1 MSQKTPSNAA
11 NRDKK
16 SIVTNGQEGRNRS
29 KLLILATIIL
39 VAGAAIGYF
48 ITSPSSQGPQPA
60 ATAAAV
66 QSKTNAN
73 EIRYAMA
80 EFSDG
85 RARHYEYNHNG
96 MNIRYFILQSSDGVV
111 RAAFDACDVC
121 WPSGKGYV
129 QEDDTMVCR
138 NCGRRFVSV
147 KINEVQGG
155 CNPAPL
161 ARSVEGD
168 QLVIKIGDVVQGQQ
182 YFDFKGKI

>member
-1 MSQKTPSNAA
+1 MSRKTPSNAA

-16 SIVTNGQEGRNRS
+16 SIVTNGQGGRNRS
-29 KLLILATIIL
+29 KVLILITIVL
-39 VAGAAIGYF
+39 VAGVAIGYF
-48 ITSPSSQGPQPA
+48 ITSPSSQGPPSA
-60 ATAAAV
+60 ATATAV
-66 QSKTNAN
+66 QPKTNAN
-73 EIRYAMA
+73 EIRYALA

-96 MNIRYFILQSSDGVV
+96 MTIRYFILQSSDGVV

-129 QEDDTMVCR
+129 QEGDTMVCR
-138 NCGRRFVSV
+138 NCGRRFASV

-161 ARSVEGD
+161 VRSVEGD

-182 YFDFKGKI
+182 YFDFKGKV